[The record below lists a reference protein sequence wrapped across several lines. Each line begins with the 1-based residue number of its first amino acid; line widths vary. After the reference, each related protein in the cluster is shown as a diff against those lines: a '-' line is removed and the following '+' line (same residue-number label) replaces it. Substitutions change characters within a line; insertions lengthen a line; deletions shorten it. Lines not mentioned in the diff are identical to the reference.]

1 MHLSLLCGEMPPPG
15 TPPFFW
21 RSHPVLQPCQAAS
34 FSLLCE
40 FPPSCLELLPVLS
53 PSLKGCLP
61 KSNPSACFIF
71 SIWFL
76 YALGIRL
83 LLLSCCLG
91 DSIVPAS
98 MRETKRFA
106 FLVLTARARSTTGG
120 RHFAQSC
127 AIWLLQSGK
136 PQLSIYI
143 WGLLT
148 LSSFVLFLVFFLS
161 FPFCLCRMERRGE
174 NPSTMA
180 TPLSCQNMELN
191 QSLVSFKRQIN
202 NQKKNKK
209 KNLQNSF
216 FSLIYHQERR
226 MVGCR
231 LGVNP
236 KSLTFAR
243 GGGEAKKGCVNML
256 LFERK
261 QHLHVSVVVMLL
273 FLLQMH

>member
-1 MHLSLLCGEMPPPG
+1 MHLSLLCREMPPPG
-15 TPPFFW
+15 TPFFW

-40 FPPSCLELLPVLS
+40 FSPSCLELLPVLS

-161 FPFCLCRMERRGE
+161 FPSCLCRMERRGE

-191 QSLVSFKRQIN
+191 QSLVSFKRP
-202 NQKKNKK
+202 

>member
-1 MHLSLLCGEMPPPG
+1 MHLSLLCREMPPPG
-15 TPPFFW
+15 TPFFW

-40 FPPSCLELLPVLS
+40 FSPSCLELLPVLS

-148 LSSFVLFLVFFLS
+148 LSSFVLFFSFFFFFPSLPVCAGWKEGEKTLPPWQHLCPAKTWSLTRVWSHLKAQKTCRIFFLW
-161 FPFCLCRMERRGE
+161 FIIRKEE
-174 NPSTMA
+174 W
-180 TPLSCQNMELN
+180 
-191 QSLVSFKRQIN
+191 LVA
-202 NQKKNKK
+202 
-209 KNLQNSF
+209 
-216 FSLIYHQERR
+216 
-226 MVGCR
+226 G
-231 LGVNP
+231 
-236 KSLTFAR
+236 
-243 GGGEAKKGCVNML
+243 
-256 LFERK
+256 
-261 QHLHVSVVVMLL
+261 
-273 FLLQMH
+273 

>member
-1 MHLSLLCGEMPPPG
+1 MHLSLLCREMPPPG
-15 TPPFFW
+15 TPFFW

-40 FPPSCLELLPVLS
+40 FSPSCLELLPVLS

-191 QSLVSFKRQIN
+191 QSLVSFKSP
-202 NQKKNKK
+202 
-209 KNLQNSF
+209 KNLQNF

-243 GGGEAKKGCVNML
+243 GRGERRRAVWTCCFLRENSIYM
-256 LFERK
+256 
-261 QHLHVSVVVMLL
+261 SVLW
-273 FLLQMH
+273 